1 MLTWLCWTLWQ
12 DRIFIEFYQDQ
23 WRELRRIAQDPDVK
37 ATALDFEL
45 LQSVG
50 QQTFDNMR
58 PFFSGVIKG
67 KR

>member
-12 DRIFIEFYQDQ
+12 DRIFIEFCQDQ
-23 WRELRRIAQDPDVK
+23 WRELRRIAQDPDIK